1 MLPRLANPTS
11 HLNCVLRQL
20 LRETARCEC
29 RLGTDVHAGSQ
40 FDAVMGLE
48 IIEHVDQPRQFL
60 KTLGSLTKSNGAL
73 FISTINRTPR
83 GYALAIL
90 GAEHLTGVVPVGTH
104 DWNKFLTPGETTSCS
119 ACQADPASY
128 DQH

>member
-1 MLPRLANPTS
+1 M
-11 HLNCVLRQL
+11 
-20 LRETARCEC
+20 
-29 RLGTDVHAGSQ
+29 HAGAQ

-48 IIEHVDQPRQFL
+48 IIEHVDQPQQFL
-60 KTLGSLTKSNGAL
+60 KTLGSLTKSDGAL

-104 DWNKFLTPGETTSCS
+104 DWNKFLTPGKTNSCS
-119 ACQADPASY
+119 ACPADPASCVTNT
-128 DQH
+128 DCCLLVA